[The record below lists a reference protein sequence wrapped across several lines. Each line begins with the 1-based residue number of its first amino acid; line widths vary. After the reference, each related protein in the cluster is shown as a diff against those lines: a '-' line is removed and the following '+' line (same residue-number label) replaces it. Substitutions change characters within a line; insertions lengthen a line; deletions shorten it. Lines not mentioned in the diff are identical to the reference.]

1 LGGPSAAPRFK
12 ADLIFKNH
20 LEYQKKNASNGAGTV
35 SAFPYGYSAV
45 IFAGIFSFS
54 HLLRE
59 DTFLWFSCSNCSS
72 AALALYNL
80 KIDN

>member
-12 ADLIFKNH
+12 ADLLFENH

-35 SAFPYGYSAV
+35 SAFPDGYSAV

-59 DTFLWFSCSNCSS
+59 DTFF
-72 AALALYNL
+72 
-80 KIDN
+80 

>member
-12 ADLIFKNH
+12 ADLLFENH

-45 IFAGIFSFS
+45 IFAGIVSFS

-59 DTFLWFSCSNCSS
+59 DTFF
-72 AALALYNL
+72 
-80 KIDN
+80 

>member
-12 ADLIFKNH
+12 ADLLFENH

-59 DTFLWFSCSNCSS
+59 DTFF
-72 AALALYNL
+72 
-80 KIDN
+80 

>member
-59 DTFLWFSCSNCSS
+59 DTFF
-72 AALALYNL
+72 
-80 KIDN
+80 